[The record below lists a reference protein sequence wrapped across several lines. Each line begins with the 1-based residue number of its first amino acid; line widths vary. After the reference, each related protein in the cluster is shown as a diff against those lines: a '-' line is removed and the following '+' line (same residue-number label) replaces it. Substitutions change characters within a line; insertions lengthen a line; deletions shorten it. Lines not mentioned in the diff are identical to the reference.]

1 MPSTKK
7 KSPMSTNKKK
17 KPVSS
22 KASTKKR
29 ASSKKNSNS
38 DTTSGDVDGSYLHNV
53 SHTAS
58 GGEELLDLQSLNAGS
73 EAILS
78 TLKRLEESNRRIV
91 ERMDRIEG
99 NSSASSTPIPSQVAK
114 STDNVTFRLPR
125 PKHTSPVKKMLPEM
139 TPRANLL
146 HSYKWPA
153 REEVVYPGTQTVT
166 EGYVPASV
174 SGGRAAEQR
183 QGYSREATTP
193 SIDRLRSIPEV
204 SSMVANLLADYEARA
219 QQEVIPGK
227 PLTARRKSGRYN
239 NTETPNARPEGRW
252 PNEGFVAAAN
262 TRKPVYDDMSLQ
274 QWAAGQLSNVLQ
286 IQDDTLL
293 RQVLTQVT
301 LALRDAVALPWPAV
315 RSAWAVSMTEV
326 EEGRL
331 AWDDTTQWALN
342 RVSSSQIAVLNSQNV
357 STSAKSRVCKFFNEG
372 SCVNDSH
379 HGVYRHICT
388 FCFKQGRSMSHP
400 ESKCTAKN
408 GSRSQELK
416 PNTSR

>member
-73 EAILS
+73 EVILS

-125 PKHTSPVKKMLPEM
+125 PKHTSPVKKTLPEM

-166 EGYVPASV
+166 EGMSQRRLVAVELQNRDRATP
-174 SGGRAAEQR
+174 GR
-183 QGYSREATTP
+183 
-193 SIDRLRSIPEV
+193 
-204 SSMVANLLADYEARA
+204 LLH
-219 QQEVIPGK
+219 P
-227 PLTARRKSGRYN
+227 
-239 NTETPNARPEGRW
+239 
-252 PNEGFVAAAN
+252 
-262 TRKPVYDDMSLQ
+262 
-274 QWAAGQLSNVLQ
+274 
-286 IQDDTLL
+286 
-293 RQVLTQVT
+293 VLTDLDPSQRYPVW
-301 LALRDAVALPWPAV
+301 WPTCWQTMK
-315 RSAWAVSMTEV
+315 R
-326 EEGRL
+326 GL
-331 AWDDTTQWALN
+331 
-342 RVSSSQIAVLNSQNV
+342 
-357 STSAKSRVCKFFNEG
+357 SRK
-372 SCVNDSH
+372 
-379 HGVYRHICT
+379 
-388 FCFKQGRSMSHP
+388 
-400 ESKCTAKN
+400 
-408 GSRSQELK
+408 
-416 PNTSR
+416 